1 MNKANNMEDW
11 VNIALESNN
20 VNYMYCPN
28 TELV

>member
-20 VNYMYCPN
+20 VSYCQN
-28 TELV
+28 TGLV